1 MLGVK
6 KQLRAPKGFH
16 MPHPDIHLPHL
27 IPPHGFLPHILDQ
40 YIHSRW
46 NHYFLQCCLASVSL
60 ILILLIGGTLKT
72 AIVVGI
78 ASSAFTIFVVPNSV
92 AATPRKVIG
101 GHLLAA
107 FIGTLIALFL
117 QSPPLSQL
125 VLENRYFLDVAAA
138 LSVGIGI
145 FLMVVTNTEH
155 PPAAGTSLG
164 LVIQCCEPNIGVD
177 WSSIIFI
184 IASAGLLSGV
194 RIALRD
200 KMVNLL

>member
-1 MLGVK
+1 M
-6 KQLRAPKGFH
+6 RAPKGFH

-27 IPPHGFLPHILDQ
+27 ILPHGFLPHILDQ

-60 ILILLIGGTLKT
+60 ILILLIGDTLKT

-107 FIGTLIALFL
+107 FIGTLIALIL
-117 QSPPLSQL
+117 QSPPLIQQ

-164 LVIQCCEPNIGVD
+164 LVIQCCEPNTGVD

>member
-1 MLGVK
+1 M
-6 KQLRAPKGFH
+6 RAPKGFH
-16 MPHPDIHLPHL
+16 IPHPDIHLPHL
-27 IPPHGFLPHILDQ
+27 ISPHGFLPHVLDQ

-46 NHYFLQCCLASVSL
+46 NHYFLQCCLASASL
-60 ILILLIGGTLKT
+60 ILILLIGDTLKT

-107 FIGTLIALFL
+107 FIGTLIALVL
-117 QSPPLSQL
+117 QYPPLIQM
-125 VLENRYFLDVAAA
+125 VLETRYFLDVAAA

-164 LVIQCCEPNIGVD
+164 LVIQCCEANIGVD

-184 IASAGLLSGV
+184 IVSAGLLSGV
-194 RIALRD
+194 RILLRD

>member
-1 MLGVK
+1 MGSK
-6 KQLRAPKGFH
+6 EHLRAPKGFH
-16 MPHPDIHLPHL
+16 ISHPDIHLPHL
-27 IPPHGFLPHILDQ
+27 TSPHGFLPHVLDQ

-46 NHYFLQCCLASVSL
+46 NHYFFQCCLASIPL
-60 ILILLIGGTLKT
+60 IFILLIGDTLKT

-78 ASSAFTIFVVPNSV
+78 ASSAFTIFVGPNRV

-101 GHLLAA
+101 GHLLSA
-107 FIGTLIALFL
+107 FIGTLIALIL
-117 QSPPLSQL
+117 QSPPLIQM
-125 VLENRYFLDVAAA
+125 VLENRYSLDVAAA

-145 FLMVVTNTEH
+145 FLMVITNTEH

-164 LVIQCCEPNIGVD
+164 LVIQCCELNMGVD
-177 WSSIIFI
+177 WSSLIFI
-184 IASAGLLSGV
+184 MVSAGLLSGV